1 MSETPTTWPAFFVQ
15 APEALFE
22 EIEETLLV
30 ELDPGDLLGIS
41 RETWRDERFEPTHR
55 EIETGILAVYLSPEV
70 DIEMCAHQIANALE
84 NEFPEEWTHGNI
96 EVRPSEIPDADWATL
111 WRDYFKP
118 LRITES
124 LIVVPAWWPLED
136 ALNYL
141 AKKDYGAIAPNAIP
155 LFIQPGQAFGSG
167 THGTTQLALRMLERN
182 LRPDYAVLDFGAGSG
197 ILCFAAAALGAGK
210 TLGVEID
217 PVCVSNYEENLD
229 LNTEAITKVRMTLT
243 GCAANF
249 PTMEYRIGSTDAVKA
264 DERFDIIVCN
274 VLYSRIKDH
283 LPALLKSLRSGG
295 LFLFSGFLITEF
307 EEAQSAL
314 ESLGLTI
321 FNQCSQD
328 EWGALESRKK

>member
-1 MSETPTTWPAFFVQ
+1 MSENPTTWPAFFVQ

-22 EIEETLLV
+22 EVEETLLV

-41 RETWRDERFEPTHR
+41 RETWRDPRFEPTHR
-55 EIETGILAVYLSPEV
+55 EIETGILAIYLAPEV
-70 DIEMCAHQIANALE
+70 DVEMCAHQISNALGAD
-84 NEFPEEWTHGNI
+84 FPDEWAQGLI

-118 LRITES
+118 LRITEN

-141 AKKDYGAIAPNAIP
+141 TGKNAGPVLPDAIP

-182 LRPDYAVLDFGAGSG
+182 LKPDHAVLDFGAGSG

-217 PVCVSNYEENLD
+217 PVCVSNYEENLE
-229 LNTEAITKVRMTLT
+229 LNTQAIMRARTVLT
-243 GCAANF
+243 GCVANL
-249 PTMEYRIGSTDAVKA
+249 PAMDYRIGSTDAVGS
-264 DERFDIIVCN
+264 EEFDVIVCN

-283 LPALLKSLRSGG
+283 LPALLKCLRPGG

-307 EEAQSAL
+307 AEAQAEL
-314 ESLGLTI
+314 ELLGMTI
-321 FNQCSQD
+321 YNQSSQD
-328 EWGALESRKK
+328 EWGALEGRKK